1 MKYNSFIYKAL
12 HRVTRVLSSIQWV
25 GVRALF
31 NGGNR
36 FDLTE
41 QEKHYCAQVLRS
53 GYYLI
58 LTQHKSFLTTYL
70 IGALSLIK
78 TGKWPKY
85 CHVLMNL
92 DVGNPDDKEG
102 FKLMEAT
109 NAGVHYSSFE
119 EVFGCDNICI
129 IEPKNMNAQEWV
141 LVMKELATQLGKSYD
156 DFFDINDESHV
167 SCVEMCLESLK
178 ASPTFEQDFPNLSAM
193 IKKVGNLT
201 PQMYRDCLDFNV
213 IYETKH

>member
-1 MKYNSFIYKAL
+1 MNYNGLLYWAL
-12 HRVTRVLSSIQWV
+12 HGVTRVLSRIQWV
-25 GVRALF
+25 GLRSMF
-31 NGGNR
+31 NGGKR

-41 QEKHYCAQVLRS
+41 QEKHYCAQILRS
-53 GYYLI
+53 GHYLI
-58 LTQHKSFLTTYL
+58 LTEHKSYLTSYL
-70 IGALSLIK
+70 IGILSLIK
-78 TGKWPKY
+78 TGKWPTY
-85 CHVLMNL
+85 SHVLMNL

-109 NAGVHYSSFE
+109 NSGVHYSSFE

-129 IEPKNMNAQEWV
+129 IEPRNMDANEWK
-141 LVMKELATQLGKSYD
+141 LVMAELATQLGKKYD
-156 DFFDINDESHV
+156 DFFDIDDESHV

-201 PQMYRDCLDFNV
+201 PQMYRDCADFRV
-213 IYETKH
+213 VYETKH

>member
-1 MKYNSFIYKAL
+1 MIYNSKLYKVL
-12 HRVTRVLSSIQWV
+12 HCVTRVLSSIQWV
-25 GVRALF
+25 GLRAAF
-31 NGGNR
+31 NGGRR

-41 QEKHYCAQVLRS
+41 QEKHYCAQILRS
-53 GYYLI
+53 GNYLI
-58 LTQHKSFLTTYL
+58 LTEHKSYLTTYL
-70 IGALSLIK
+70 IGMLSLIK
-78 TGKWPKY
+78 TGKWPTY

-119 EVFGCDNICI
+119 EVFGCDNLCI
-129 IEPKNMNAQEWV
+129 IEPKNMDPKEWRI
-141 LVMKELATQLGKSYD
+141 VMKELATQLGKKYD
-156 DFFDINDESHV
+156 DVFNINDDTHV

-178 ASPTFEQDFPNLSAM
+178 ASPSFEADFPHLSAM
-193 IKKVGNLT
+193 IEKVGNLT